1 MQWSNHLGVSS
12 NPGHVTVI
20 FKLIELNAVVKPS
33 RREFKSWSWNIYI
46 GIIVLFISFLILYYY
61 FYCSRFYSIYLL
73 YHFAGMRF
81 FCFFVFFCF
90 FFKHFAIYVLNI
102 LEYMNRQQQPGKT
115 ALICFFAGRS
125 VPSLFAH
132 AKGTIFSR
140 HGSKLVI
147 KTEGVHKYY
156 FFTLLPW
163 VFHVCDR
170 TLWTVCFL
178 HTLHQQKYM
187 YEKNICLVYVWEKFW
202 IYIFENWQIRSTI
215 KCFISVRC

>member
-1 MQWSNHLGVSS
+1 MEHLYRNHRVVYFFSYSLLLFLLFTFLFYLPTVS
-12 NPGHVTVI
+12 
-20 FKLIELNAVVKPS
+20 FRWYA
-33 RREFKSWSWNIYI
+33 F
-46 GIIVLFISFLILYYY
+46 
-61 FYCSRFYSIYLL
+61 
-73 YHFAGMRF
+73 
-81 FCFFVFFCF
+81 FFV

-125 VPSLFAH
+125 VPSLSAH

-170 TLWTVCFL
+170 TL
-178 HTLHQQKYM
+178 
-187 YEKNICLVYVWEKFW
+187 
-202 IYIFENWQIRSTI
+202 
-215 KCFISVRC
+215 